1 MKLGK
6 LLGMKGEVLPKL
18 KIMPRMK
25 DLTGIKMSDIGLPS
39 VKLKRKKT
47 SIFKALKDV

>member
-6 LLGMKGEVLPKL
+6 LLGMKGGVLPKL

-25 DLTGIKMSDIGLPS
+25 DLTGIKPGSLGIETI
-39 VKLKRKKT
+39 KLKRKKT
-47 SIFKALKDV
+47 SVFKTLKDV